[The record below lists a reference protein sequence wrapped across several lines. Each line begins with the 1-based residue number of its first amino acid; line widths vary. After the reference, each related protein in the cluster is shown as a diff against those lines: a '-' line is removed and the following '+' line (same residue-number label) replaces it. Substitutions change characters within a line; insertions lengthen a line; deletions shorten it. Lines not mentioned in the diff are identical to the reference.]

1 MVDCKKAEELM
12 PDYVMNLVKEDA
24 KKDMEEHLKGCKTC
38 RELYE
43 SMKKEG
49 DAYDEA
55 PEDKPFQKINKE
67 IKKIRVKKILFFYI
81 TLILAILLLALVIG
95 ELNPRS
101 GLPSITRLRYRSKAR
116 SIAQDFFDG
125 KMETVLMGAANEDCG
140 AMVFKNGKGY
150 VGTEIIEDYIL
161 QLKKLYNDE
170 LVPHNF
176 EILDTDV
183 KYTRS
188 DLYYIDL
195 MDSLEADDTD
205 NYVVKMLIGNGGNR
219 FYIEVSFVD
228 LNTYSVGLIS
238 AHRELGQEENE
249 FDKAIEK
256 ADKYISFVEGFI
268 FDGYYG
274 KYVLY
279 DRLCGEKQYIEI
291 GDNFFTTNCMNS
303 ANEDY
308 TAALNEKLPQ
318 IIEIGKTESAD
329 MVIHDYDKDKHTLN
343 VMLVWKIEDANGKK
357 AIMTKYF
364 NQGPFGYQKADET
377 EQIMSEEGFDPKLI
391 QQMKDLF

>member
-1 MVDCKKAEELM
+1 M
-12 PDYVMNLVKEDA
+12 PDYVMNLTKEDV
-24 KKDMEEHLKGCKTC
+24 KKEMEEHLKECKSC

-49 DAYDEA
+49 DAYDEI
-55 PEDKPFQKINKE
+55 PEDKPFKKIYKE

-81 TLILAILLLALVIG
+81 TLILAVLLLALVIG

-101 GLPSITRLRYRSKAR
+101 GLPSITRFRYRSKAR

-125 KMETVLMGAANEDCG
+125 KMETVLMGTALDECG
-140 AMVFKNGKGY
+140 ALFSKNGKGY
-150 VGTEIIEDYIL
+150 VGPEIIEDYIL

-183 KYTRS
+183 KYTRI

-205 NYVVKMLIGNGGNR
+205 NYVVKMLVGNGENR
-219 FYIEVSFVD
+219 FYFEVSFED
-228 LNTYSVGLIS
+228 LNTYSVGLLS
-238 AHRELGQEENE
+238 ENRELGQPENA
-249 FDKAIEK
+249 FDKAIVK
-256 ADKYISFVEGFI
+256 ADKYISFVEDYIYDRYAGEYI
-268 FDGYYG
+268 
-274 KYVLY
+274 LY
-279 DRLCGEKQYIEI
+279 DRLCGEKKYVEI
-291 GDNFFTTNCMNS
+291 GDNFFTTNCLNS
-303 ANEDY
+303 ANADY
-308 TAALNEKLPQ
+308 TAALNEKLPR

-329 MVIHDYDKDKHTLN
+329 MVIHDYDKGKHILN

-364 NQGPFGYQKADET
+364 NQGPFGYQKVDET

>member
-1 MVDCKKAEELM
+1 
-12 PDYVMNLVKEDA
+12 
-24 KKDMEEHLKGCKTC
+24 
-38 RELYE
+38 
-43 SMKKEG
+43 
-49 DAYDEA
+49 
-55 PEDKPFQKINKE
+55 
-67 IKKIRVKKILFFYI
+67 
-81 TLILAILLLALVIG
+81 
-95 ELNPRS
+95 
-101 GLPSITRLRYRSKAR
+101 
-116 SIAQDFFDG
+116 
-125 KMETVLMGAANEDCG
+125 
-140 AMVFKNGKGY
+140 
-150 VGTEIIEDYIL
+150 
-161 QLKKLYNDE
+161 
-170 LVPHNF
+170 
-176 EILDTDV
+176 
-183 KYTRS
+183 
-188 DLYYIDL
+188 
-195 MDSLEADDTD
+195 
-205 NYVVKMLIGNGGNR
+205 MLIGNGGNR
-219 FYIEVSFVD
+219 FYIEVSFAD

-291 GDNFFTTNCMNS
+291 GNNFFTTNCMNS

-329 MVIHDYDKDKHTLN
+329 MVIHDYDNDKHTLN